1 MALSLSVLRA
11 VLTRIVLAIA
21 VLFSASLAGAAEKL
35 PLSDISSYL
44 NGITTAKATFRQVN
58 DDGTIS
64 TGRLWLRRPGR
75 MRFEYDP
82 PDSGVV
88 VSRAGAVV
96 IHDPKSNQPPETYPL
111 KRTPLSIILARQ
123 VDLGRAR
130 MVVAHDFDGQHTIV
144 VAQDPEKPEYGRIE
158 MYFADDPVHLTGWVI
173 HDGNGGRTSVEL
185 GELETGMTLSDTLFQ
200 SGDGNLF
207 GADR

>member
-1 MALSLSVLRA
+1 MALSSPVSRA
-11 VLTRIVLAIA
+11 VLTRIALAIV

-44 NGITTAKATFRQVN
+44 NAITTARATFRQIN

-64 TGRLWLRRPGR
+64 TGRLYLRRPGR

-82 PDSGVV
+82 PDSGAVV
-88 VSRAGAVV
+88 ARAGAVL
-96 IHDPKSNQPPETYPL
+96 IHDPKSDQPPETYPL
-111 KRTPLSIILARQ
+111 KRTPLSIILAKK

-130 MVVAHDFDGQHTIV
+130 MVVAHEFDGQSTIV
-144 VAQDPEKPEYGRIE
+144 VAQDPENPEYGQIE
-158 MYFADDPVHLTGWVI
+158 MYFTDNPVRLTGWVI
-173 HDGNGGRTSVEL
+173 HDGNGGRTRVEL

-200 SGDGNLF
+200 SGAGNLF
-207 GADR
+207 GTDR